1 MMKEY
6 VFSVAGKTEHI
17 IAENIEAAEELLRA
31 HGMGGYSLL
40 DTIPLTDNRSQRLKD
55 LIESYRRIYMS
66 ALLTDEAERVAYL
79 EGFLDG
85 LEMALKVVDY
95 DNSGES

>member
-1 MMKEY
+1 MLREY

-17 IAENIEAAEELLRA
+17 IAESIEAAEELLRA

-40 DTIPLTDNRSQRLKD
+40 DTIPFTDNRSQRLRD

-66 ALLTDEAERVAYL
+66 ALLSDEAERVAYL

-85 LEMALKVVDY
+85 LEMALKVVDH